1 MSAET
6 FARALKGRKSG
17 SNWIAHCPAH
27 DDREPS
33 LSIREAN
40 DGKVLV
46 CCHAGCTQDS
56 VITALR
62 ARGLWEDGSPRKSR
76 RLHNVMEEPDCGDAQ
91 RTDAALK
98 IWQSAKPAGGT
109 VVETYLRSRGLHL
122 PWSQTIRFCPR
133 LKHP

>member
-1 MSAET
+1 
-6 FARALKGRKSG
+6 
-17 SNWIAHCPAH
+17 PAH
-27 DDREPS
+27 QDREPS
-33 LSIREAN
+33 LSIRDAN

-46 CCHAGCTQDS
+46 CCHAGCTQDA

-76 RLHNVMEEPDCGDAQ
+76 HLHNVKEEPDCEDAQ
-91 RTDAALK
+91 RTKGALK
-98 IWQSAKPAGGT
+98 IWQSAKAAGGT

-133 LKHP
+133 LKHPSGGTWPAMVSLVKRG